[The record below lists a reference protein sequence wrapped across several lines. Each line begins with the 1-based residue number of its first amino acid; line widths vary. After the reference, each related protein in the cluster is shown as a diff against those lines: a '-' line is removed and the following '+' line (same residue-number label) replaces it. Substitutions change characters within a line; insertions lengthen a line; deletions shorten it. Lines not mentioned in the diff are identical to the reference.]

1 MQPVGCR
8 YQQRAARA
16 FALGKQHFC
25 SDIAELD
32 GKRLDFTLIER
43 APGIAVGAVL
53 QHVLVGAEIVEHIGI
68 DALHLVR
75 GHNVGLSL
83 QLLDVR
89 VGVGKQQDSAAL
101 ALQVVFAEPLT
112 LFFQI
117 LIAGEVVHLGGKAEG
132 RTVFNGLGN
141 ALILQ
146 IHQIHRGRQRVVV
159 LAKNIALVLEFCHNA
174 APRHFNG
181 GGLAAAE
188 CIAQPGRGPILHDF
202 TAGRQHGEHA
212 DCLTKLI
219 DDRHNKGGVLHLQD
233 CAKPVQELPPGLPLI
248 RPLPETSLQFR
259 ICRSLHGDAQ
269 LAGVGGRG
277 VDRGAHDLALIQLTT
292 PSQKAGRVAVQRR
305 PESRREALG
314 GYLPEN

>member
-1 MQPVGCR
+1 MQPVR
-8 YQQRAARA
+8 RRHQQRAARA
-16 FALGKQHFC
+16 FPLGKQHFC
-25 SDIAELD
+25 GDIAELD
-32 GKRLDFTLIER
+32 GKRLDFTLIEC
-43 APGIAVGAVL
+43 APTVAVGAVL
-53 QHVLVGAEIVEHIGI
+53 QHVLVGAEVVEHIGV
-68 DALHLVR
+68 DALHLIG
-75 GHNVGLSL
+75 GHNIGLSL
-83 QLLDVR
+83 QLLDFR
-89 VGVGKQQDSAAL
+89 VGVGEQQNAAAL

-132 RTVFNGLGN
+132 RAVFNGLGN
-141 ALILQ
+141 ALVLQ
-146 IHQIHRGRQRVVV
+146 IHQVHRGRQRVVV
-159 LAKNIALVLEFCHNA
+159 LAENVTFVLEFCHNA

-188 CIAQPGRGPILHDF
+188 CVAQPRRGPILHDF

-233 CAKPVQELPPGLPLI
+233 RAKPVQELPPGLPLI
-248 RPLPETSLQFR
+248 RPLAQAGLQFR
-259 ICRSLHGDAQ
+259 VGGALHGHAQ

-292 PSQKAGRVAVQRR
+292 PAQKAGRVAVQRR